1 MDIHSDFLE
10 KLDLL
15 QSFSSIEKEFGRF
28 LCRLAR
34 IAKGVPTAD
43 SAAQPDDVLWYFLG
57 YLLMRYV
64 ADGHSCVDI
73 QHRRQALL
81 EQLAA
86 GEATDKL
93 SADDVAVLRD
103 GMKKLSVSSWH
114 DALRRLQREYP
125 MIVATRVEQGT
136 PLVFHNDANGRSLL
150 YLNKYRQYELDV
162 AAWMRQAAVEQTGC
176 ELPLAEI
183 RRVSTYFSAGSDGSD
198 CQLLAVQKAVGRRFA
213 IITGGPGTG
222 KTTVLSAILAL
233 ICRDHPQWRIALAAP
248 TGKAKARMQE
258 AITAGVDKLGDVVSD
273 EIKKKLLGLQASTVH
288 SLIGLRPDKVK
299 PIFHAGKRLPY
310 DMVVVD
316 EASMLSLPNMAQLLR
331 ALKPDARLLLLGD
344 KDQLSSVETGSVLA
358 DLCRCE
364 TLRDAIAV
372 LDKNYRA
379 ANNRALT
386 DCAQRVVTTKD
397 AAAIAQ
403 LAEDFYSM
411 RADESQ
417 PGAEFKVSVSP
428 EVGKLADALTVV
440 IKEWGL
446 VGWKHADSVD
456 ACFKYVDSFKVLA
469 SNREGP
475 FGVVNLNKIMPE
487 ILGIKPLADGTPLMI
502 LENNKLTG
510 LNNGDIGVVWKNQ
523 VCFPNPEWDGRE
535 PANKYRVFALGGLPS
550 CELVYAMTI
559 HKSQGSGYEKVLM
572 VLPEKDNPVLTRE
585 LVYTGITRTEL
596 KFRLWA
602 PKEVLKTALLRP
614 TQRISGLVAALDNKE
629 E

>member
-34 IAKGVPTAD
+34 IAKGVPTGD
-43 SAAQPDDVLWYFLG
+43 STAQPDDALWRFLG

-73 QHRRQALL
+73 QHWRQGLL

-86 GEATDKL
+86 GEATDKF
-93 SADDVAVLRD
+93 SADDVVLLRD
-103 GMKKLSVSSWH
+103 ETKKLSVSSWH

-150 YLNKYRQYELDV
+150 YLNKYWQYELDV
-162 AAWMRQAAVEQTGC
+162 AAWMRQAAAEQTGC
-176 ELPLAEI
+176 EPSLAEV
-183 RRVSTYFSAGSDGSD
+183 RQVSTYFSAGSDSSD
-198 CQLLAVQKAVGRRFA
+198 CQQLAVQKAVGRRFA

-233 ICRDHPQWRIALAAP
+233 ICRDYPQWRLALAAP

-258 AITAGVDKLGDVVSD
+258 AITAGVEKLGDVVSD

-364 TLRDAIAV
+364 TLRNAIAV

-386 DCAQRVVTTKD
+386 DCAQRVVATKD
-397 AAAIAQ
+397 SAAIVQ

-440 IKEWGL
+440 LKEWGL
-446 VGWKHADSVD
+446 DGWKHAKTLDE
-456 ACFKYVDSFKVLA
+456 CFKYVDSFKVLA

-510 LNNGDIGVVWKNQ
+510 LNNGDIGVVRKNQ
-523 VCFPNPEWDGRE
+523 VHFPNPEWDGRE
-535 PANKYRVFALGGLPS
+535 TANKYRVFALGGLPAY
-550 CELVYAMTI
+550 ELVYAMTI

-572 VLPEKDNPVLTRE
+572 VLPERDNPVLTRE